1 MLGRA
6 LGREFPA
13 AERFTRAALD
23 ITDVPAVHA
32 AVQPGI
38 RLVLNAAADTRVD
51 AAETDPH
58 HNRVNHIAVGL
69 LAARCSEIG
78 ATLVHVSTDYVFSGR
93 SIRPYREDDPVDPVN
108 AYGRGKLAGER
119 RAFEE
124 GDEVLV
130 VRTSWVF
137 GTGGSNFVD
146 TILKRVEAGGARA
159 LRRGRPGRPPDVRGR
174 SRRRHPLARGQ
185 ARDGHRPLRERRRR
199 DVVRARPRGASRW
212 PGRADVA
219 IKPVKTAEFPRP
231 ARRPRHS
238 VLDTSLYESLTKVS
252 PRPWEK
258 ALAAYL
264 EERRAVV
271 SPGPVRMKALPRE
284 EALRKAVHVGMAGF
298 ALLLRTLTWQQAAMA
313 AAAALLVNVVV
324 AAEGRAACS

>member
-32 AVQPGI
+32 ALQPGV

-78 ATLVHVSTDYVFSGR
+78 AMLVHPSTDYVFNGR
-93 SIRPYREDDPVDPVN
+93 SIRPYREDDPVDPLN
-108 AYGRGKLAGER
+108 AYARGKLAGER

-146 TILKRVEAGGARA
+146 TILKRVEAGGRELSVVDDQVGRPTYAGDLAAAIRSLVDRRVTGIVHFANGGDATWYELAREA
-159 LRRGRPGRPPDVRGR
+159 LRLSGR
-174 SRRRHPLARGQ
+174 
-185 ARDGHRPLRERRRR
+185 E
-199 DVVRARPRGASRW
+199 
-212 PGRADVA
+212 DVA
-219 IKPVKTAEFPRP
+219 VKPVSTEAFPRA
-231 ARRPRHS
+231 ARRPKRS
-238 VLDTSLYESLTKVS
+238 VLDTSLYERLTKAS
-252 PRPWEK
+252 PRPWGQ

-271 SPGPVRMKALPRE
+271 SPGP
-284 EALRKAVHVGMAGF
+284 F
-298 ALLLRTLTWQQAAMA
+298 A
-313 AAAALLVNVVV
+313 
-324 AAEGRAACS
+324 

>member
-32 AVQPGI
+32 AVQPGV

-51 AAETDPH
+51 AAETDPR
-58 HNRVNHIAVGL
+58 HNRVNHVAVGL

-78 ATLVHVSTDYVFSGR
+78 ATLVHVSTDYVFNGR

-137 GTGGSNFVD
+137 GAGGSNFVD
-146 TILKRVEAGGARA
+146 TILKRVEAGSRE
-159 LRRGRPGRPPDVRGR
+159 LSVVDDQVGRPTYAGDLAAAIR
-174 SRRRHPLARGQ
+174 SLVDRRVTGIVHFANGGDATWYELARESLSLSG
-185 ARDGHRPLRERRRR
+185 RE
-199 DVVRARPRGASRW
+199 
-212 PGRADVA
+212 DVA
-219 IKPVKTAEFPRP
+219 LKPVKTEEFPRP

-238 VLDTSLYESLTKVS
+238 VLDSSLYERLTKVT
-252 PRPWEK
+252 PRHWHQ
-258 ALAAYL
+258 ALAAYI

-271 SPGPVRMKALPRE
+271 SPAP
-284 EALRKAVHVGMAGF
+284 F
-298 ALLLRTLTWQQAAMA
+298 A
-313 AAAALLVNVVV
+313 
-324 AAEGRAACS
+324 

>member
-32 AVQPGI
+32 AVQPGV

-51 AAETDPH
+51 AAETDPL
-58 HNRVNHIAVGL
+58 HNRVNAVAVGL

-78 ATLVHVSTDYVFSGR
+78 ATLVHVSTDYVFNGR

-137 GTGGSNFVD
+137 GAGGSNFVD
-146 TILKRVEAGGARA
+146 TILKRVEAGSRELSVVDDQVGRPTYAGDLAAAIRSLVDRRVTGIVHFANGGDATWFDLAREA
-159 LRRGRPGRPPDVRGR
+159 LRLSGR
-174 SRRRHPLARGQ
+174 
-185 ARDGHRPLRERRRR
+185 E
-199 DVVRARPRGASRW
+199 
-212 PGRADVA
+212 DVA
-219 IKPVKTAEFPRP
+219 LRAVKTEDFPRP

-238 VLDTSLYESLTKVS
+238 VLDSSLYERLTKVT
-252 PRPWEK
+252 PRHWHQ

-271 SPGPVRMKALPRE
+271 SPAP
-284 EALRKAVHVGMAGF
+284 F
-298 ALLLRTLTWQQAAMA
+298 A
-313 AAAALLVNVVV
+313 
-324 AAEGRAACS
+324 

>member
-1 MLGRA
+1 MQTVILGAGGMLGRA

-32 AVQPGI
+32 AVQPGV

-51 AAETDPH
+51 AAETDPR
-58 HNRVNHIAVGL
+58 HNRVNHVAVGL

-146 TILKRVEAGGARA
+146 TILKRVEAGSRELSIVDDQVGRPTYAGDLAAAIRSLIDRRVTGIVHFANGGDATWHDLAREA
-159 LRRGRPGRPPDVRGR
+159 LRLSGREDV
-174 SRRRHPLARGQ
+174 L
-185 ARDGHRPLRERRRR
+185 LR
-199 DVVRARPRGASRW
+199 A
-212 PGRADVA
+212 
-219 IKPVKTAEFPRP
+219 VKTEEFPRP
-231 ARRPRHS
+231 ARRPKHS
-238 VLDTSLYESLTKVS
+238 VLDTSLYERLTKVT
-252 PRPWEK
+252 PRPWPQ

-271 SPGPVRMKALPRE
+271 SPAPFP
-284 EALRKAVHVGMAGF
+284 
-298 ALLLRTLTWQQAAMA
+298 
-313 AAAALLVNVVV
+313 
-324 AAEGRAACS
+324 

>member
-32 AVQPGI
+32 ALQPGI

-58 HNRVNHIAVGL
+58 HTRVNHVAVGL

-78 ATLVHVSTDYVFSGR
+78 ATLVHVSTDYVFSGK

-130 VRTSWVF
+130 VRASWVF
-137 GTGGSNFVD
+137 GTGGANFVD
-146 TILKRVEAGGARA
+146 TILKRVEAGGKELSVVDDQVGRPTYAGDLAAAIRA
-159 LRRGRPGRPPDVRGR
+159 LVERRVTGIVHFANRGDATWFELAAEALRLSGR
-174 SRRRHPLARGQ
+174 SGVSL
-185 ARDGHRPLRERRRR
+185 
-199 DVVRARPRGASRW
+199 
-212 PGRADVA
+212 
-219 IKPVKTAEFPRP
+219 KPVSTDAFPRP
-231 ARRPRHS
+231 ARRPRRS
-238 VLDTSLYESLTKVS
+238 VLDTTLYERLTKEV
-252 PRPWEK
+252 PRPWRE

-264 EERRAVV
+264 DERRAVV
-271 SPGPVRMKALPRE
+271 PPSS
-284 EALRKAVHVGMAGF
+284 F
-298 ALLLRTLTWQQAAMA
+298 A
-313 AAAALLVNVVV
+313 
-324 AAEGRAACS
+324 

>member
-32 AVQPGI
+32 ALKPGI

-51 AAETDPH
+51 AAETEPR

-93 SIRPYREDDPVDPVN
+93 GIRPYREDDPTDPVN
-108 AYGRGKLAGER
+108 SYGRGKLAGER

-137 GTGGSNFVD
+137 GAGGSNFVD
-146 TILKRVEAGGARA
+146 TILKRVEAGGRELSIVDDQFGRPTFAGDLAAAIRA
-159 LRRGRPGRPPDVRGR
+159 LV
-174 SRRRHPLARGQ
+174 
-185 ARDGHRPLRERRRR
+185 ERRVTGIVHFANTGDATWYELAGEALRL
-199 DVVRARPRGASRW
+199 S
-212 PGRADVA
+212 GRTDIAL
-219 IKPVKTAEFPRP
+219 KPVPSEEFPRP
-231 ARRPRHS
+231 ARRPKFS
-238 VLDTSLYESLTKVS
+238 VLDTALYERLTKS
-252 PRPWEK
+252 APRPWRE

-264 EERRAVV
+264 VERRAVV
-271 SPGPVRMKALPRE
+271 SPGP
-284 EALRKAVHVGMAGF
+284 F
-298 ALLLRTLTWQQAAMA
+298 A
-313 AAAALLVNVVV
+313 
-324 AAEGRAACS
+324 

>member
-1 MLGRA
+1 VQTVILGAGGMLGRA

-32 AVQPGI
+32 ALQPGI

-58 HNRVNHIAVGL
+58 HTRVNHVAVGL

-78 ATLVHVSTDYVFSGR
+78 ATLVHVSTDYVFSGKG
-93 SIRPYREDDPVDPVN
+93 IRPYREDDPVDPVN

-137 GTGGSNFVD
+137 GTGGVNFVD
-146 TILKRVEAGGARA
+146 TILKRVEAGGKELSIVDDQVGRPTFAGDLAAGIRTLVERRVTGIVHFANGGDATWFELAAEA
-159 LRRGRPGRPPDVRGR
+159 LRL
-174 SRRRHPLARGQ
+174 S
-185 ARDGHRPLRERRRR
+185 
-199 DVVRARPRGASRW
+199 
-212 PGRADVA
+212 GRAAVSL
-219 IKPVKTAEFPRP
+219 KPVATEAFPRP
-231 ARRPRHS
+231 ARRPRRS
-238 VLDTSLYESLTKVS
+238 VLDTTLYERLTKNT
-252 PRPWEK
+252 PRPWRD
-258 ALAAYL
+258 ALAVYL
-264 EERRAVV
+264 DERRAVV
-271 SPGPVRMKALPRE
+271 PPSS
-284 EALRKAVHVGMAGF
+284 F
-298 ALLLRTLTWQQAAMA
+298 A
-313 AAAALLVNVVV
+313 
-324 AAEGRAACS
+324 

>member
-1 MLGRA
+1 VQTVILGAGGMLGRA

-32 AVQPGI
+32 ALQPGV

-51 AAETDPH
+51 AAETDPNH
-58 HNRVNHIAVGL
+58 ARVNHVAVGL

-93 SIRPYREDDPVDPVN
+93 GIRPYREDDPADPLN

-137 GTGGSNFVD
+137 GAGGVNFVD
-146 TILKRVEAGGARA
+146 TILKRVEAGGKE
-159 LRRGRPGRPPDVRGR
+159 LSVVDDQVGRPTYAVDLAAGIRLLVERRVTGIVHFANGGDATWFELAAETLRLSGR
-174 SRRRHPLARGQ
+174 SGVL
-185 ARDGHRPLRERRRR
+185 
-199 DVVRARPRGASRW
+199 V
-212 PGRADVA
+212 
-219 IKPVKTAEFPRP
+219 KPVATEAFPRP
-231 ARRPRHS
+231 ARRPQRC
-238 VLDTSLYESLTKVS
+238 VLDTTLYERLTRNS
-252 PRPWEK
+252 PRPWRD

-264 EERRAVV
+264 EERRAAAG
-271 SPGPVRMKALPRE
+271 PGPF
-284 EALRKAVHVGMAGF
+284 G
-298 ALLLRTLTWQQAAMA
+298 
-313 AAAALLVNVVV
+313 
-324 AAEGRAACS
+324 

>member
-32 AVQPGI
+32 AVQPGV

-51 AAETDPH
+51 AAETDPR

-146 TILKRVEAGGARA
+146 TILKRVEAGGRE
-159 LRRGRPGRPPDVRGR
+159 LSVVDDQIGRPTYAGDLAAAIRSLVDRRVTGIVHFANGGDATWYEFAREAMRLAGREDV
-174 SRRRHPLARGQ
+174 L
-185 ARDGHRPLRERRRR
+185 L
-199 DVVRARPRGASRW
+199 
-212 PGRADVA
+212 
-219 IKPVKTAEFPRP
+219 KPVTTAEFPGPR
-231 ARRPRHS
+231 AGRSTRCSTSRSTRGSRR
-238 VLDTSLYESLTKVS
+238 
-252 PRPWEK
+252 
-258 ALAAYL
+258 
-264 EERRAVV
+264 
-271 SPGPVRMKALPRE
+271 
-284 EALRKAVHVGMAGF
+284 
-298 ALLLRTLTWQQAAMA
+298 
-313 AAAALLVNVVV
+313 
-324 AAEGRAACS
+324 

>member
-32 AVQPGI
+32 ALEPGI

-51 AAETDPH
+51 AAETDPRH
-58 HNRVNHIAVGL
+58 SRVNHVAVGL

-78 ATLVHVSTDYVFSGR
+78 ATLVHVSSDYVFSGKG
-93 SIRPYREDDPVDPVN
+93 IRPYREDDPVDPVN

-137 GTGGSNFVD
+137 GTGGVNFVD
-146 TILKRVEAGGARA
+146 TILKRVEAGGRELSVVEDQVGRPTFAGDLAAAIRA
-159 LRRGRPGRPPDVRGR
+159 LV
-174 SRRRHPLARGQ
+174 
-185 ARDGHRPLRERRRR
+185 ERRVTGIVHFANAGDATWFELASEALRLSGHSG
-199 DVVRARPRGASRW
+199 VSVR
-212 PGRADVA
+212 
-219 IKPVKTAEFPRP
+219 PVPTEAFPRP
-231 ARRPRHS
+231 ARRPKRS
-238 VLDTSLYESLTKVS
+238 VLDTSLYESLTKSS
-252 PRPWEK
+252 PRSWRE
-258 ALAAYL
+258 ALAGYL

-271 SPGPVRMKALPRE
+271 PAGP
-284 EALRKAVHVGMAGF
+284 F
-298 ALLLRTLTWQQAAMA
+298 T
-313 AAAALLVNVVV
+313 
-324 AAEGRAACS
+324 

>member
-23 ITDVPAVHA
+23 ITEVPSVHA
-32 AVQPGI
+32 AVQPGV

-93 SIRPYREDDPVDPVN
+93 SIRSYREDDPVDPIN

-146 TILKRVEAGGARA
+146 TILKRVEAGARE
-159 LRRGRPGRPPDVRGR
+159 LSIVDDQVGRPTYAGDLAAAIR
-174 SRRRHPLARGQ
+174 SLVDRRVTGIVHFANGGDATWYELAREAIRLSG
-185 ARDGHRPLRERRRR
+185 RE
-199 DVVRARPRGASRW
+199 
-212 PGRADVA
+212 DVA
-219 IKPVKTAEFPRP
+219 VKPVTTEQFPRP
-231 ARRPRHS
+231 ARRPKHS
-238 VLDTSLYESLTKVS
+238 VLDISLYEKLTKVT
-252 PRPWEK
+252 PRPWQK
-258 ALAAYL
+258 ALAVYL

-271 SPGPVRMKALPRE
+271 APGP
-284 EALRKAVHVGMAGF
+284 F
-298 ALLLRTLTWQQAAMA
+298 A
-313 AAAALLVNVVV
+313 
-324 AAEGRAACS
+324 

>member
-32 AVQPGI
+32 AVQPGV

-58 HNRVNHIAVGL
+58 HNRVNHVAVGL

-78 ATLVHVSTDYVFSGR
+78 ATLVHVSTDYVFNGR
-93 SIRPYREDDPVDPVN
+93 SIRPYREDDPVDPLN

-130 VRTSWVF
+130 VRTSWIF
-137 GTGGSNFVD
+137 GAGGSNFVD
-146 TILKRVEAGGARA
+146 TILKRVEAGSRE
-159 LRRGRPGRPPDVRGR
+159 LSVVDDQVGRPTYAGDLAAAIR
-174 SRRRHPLARGQ
+174 SLVDRRVTGIVHFANGGDATWYDLARESLRLSG
-185 ARDGHRPLRERRRR
+185 RD
-199 DVVRARPRGASRW
+199 
-212 PGRADVA
+212 DVA
-219 IKPVKTAEFPRP
+219 LKPVATEEFPRP

-238 VLDTSLYESLTKVS
+238 VLDTSLYERLTKVT
-252 PRPWEK
+252 PRHWHQ

-271 SPGPVRMKALPRE
+271 SPAP
-284 EALRKAVHVGMAGF
+284 F
-298 ALLLRTLTWQQAAMA
+298 A
-313 AAAALLVNVVV
+313 
-324 AAEGRAACS
+324 

>member
-13 AERFTRAALD
+13 AERYTRAALD

-32 AVQPGI
+32 AIQPGV

-58 HNRVNHIAVGL
+58 HTRVNHVAVGL

-78 ATLVHVSTDYVFSGR
+78 ALLVHVSTDYVFSGR
-93 SIRPYREDDPVDPVN
+93 SIRPYREDDPVDPLN

-137 GTGGSNFVD
+137 GTGGVNFVD
-146 TILKRVEAGGARA
+146 TILKRVEAGGRELSVVNDQVGRPTFSGDLAAGIRA
-159 LRRGRPGRPPDVRGR
+159 LV
-174 SRRRHPLARGQ
+174 
-185 ARDGHRPLRERRRR
+185 ERRVTG
-199 DVVRARPRGASRW
+199 VVHFANSGDATWYELAKEALRLSGHE
-212 PGRADVA
+212 DVA
-219 IKPVKTAEFPRP
+219 LKAVSSEDFVRP
-231 ARRPRHS
+231 ARRPKHS
-238 VLDTSLYESLTKVS
+238 ILDTSLYERLTKEA
-252 PRPWEK
+252 PRPWRD

-264 EERRAVV
+264 DERRAVLQP
-271 SPGPVRMKALPRE
+271 SP
-284 EALRKAVHVGMAGF
+284 F
-298 ALLLRTLTWQQAAMA
+298 A
-313 AAAALLVNVVV
+313 
-324 AAEGRAACS
+324 

>member
-13 AERFTRAALD
+13 AERITRAALD

-32 AVQPGI
+32 AVQPGV

-51 AAETDPH
+51 AAETDPL
-58 HNRVNHIAVGL
+58 HNRVNHVAVGL
-69 LAARCSEIG
+69 LAARCSEVG
-78 ATLVHVSTDYVFSGR
+78 ATLVHVSTDYVFNGR

-130 VRTSWVF
+130 VRTSWIF
-137 GTGGSNFVD
+137 GAGGSNFVD
-146 TILKRVEAGGARA
+146 TILKRVEAGSRELSVVDDQVGRPTYAGDLAAAIRSLVDRRVTGIVHFANGGDATWYDLAREA
-159 LRRGRPGRPPDVRGR
+159 LRLSGR
-174 SRRRHPLARGQ
+174 
-185 ARDGHRPLRERRRR
+185 E
-199 DVVRARPRGASRW
+199 DVVL
-212 PGRADVA
+212 
-219 IKPVKTAEFPRP
+219 KPVKTEEFPRP
-231 ARRPRHS
+231 ARRPRNS
-238 VLDTSLYESLTKVS
+238 VLDTSLYERLTKVT
-252 PRPWEK
+252 PRPWPQ

-271 SPGPVRMKALPRE
+271 SPAP
-284 EALRKAVHVGMAGF
+284 F
-298 ALLLRTLTWQQAAMA
+298 A
-313 AAAALLVNVVV
+313 
-324 AAEGRAACS
+324 

>member
-32 AVQPGI
+32 AVQPGV

-51 AAETDPH
+51 AAETDPL
-58 HNRVNHIAVGL
+58 HNRVNHVAVGL
-69 LAARCSEIG
+69 LAARCSEVG
-78 ATLVHVSTDYVFSGR
+78 ATLVHVSTDYVFNGR

-130 VRTSWVF
+130 VRTSWIF
-137 GTGGSNFVD
+137 GAGGSNFVD
-146 TILKRVEAGGARA
+146 TILKRVEAGSRELSVVDDQVGRPTYAGDLAAAIRSLVDRRVTGIVHFANGGDATWYDLAREA
-159 LRRGRPGRPPDVRGR
+159 LRLSGR
-174 SRRRHPLARGQ
+174 
-185 ARDGHRPLRERRRR
+185 E
-199 DVVRARPRGASRW
+199 DVVL
-212 PGRADVA
+212 
-219 IKPVKTAEFPRP
+219 KPVKTEEFPRP
-231 ARRPRHS
+231 ARRPRNS
-238 VLDTSLYESLTKVS
+238 VLDTSLYERLTKVT
-252 PRPWEK
+252 PRPWPQ

-271 SPGPVRMKALPRE
+271 SPAP
-284 EALRKAVHVGMAGF
+284 F
-298 ALLLRTLTWQQAAMA
+298 A
-313 AAAALLVNVVV
+313 
-324 AAEGRAACS
+324 